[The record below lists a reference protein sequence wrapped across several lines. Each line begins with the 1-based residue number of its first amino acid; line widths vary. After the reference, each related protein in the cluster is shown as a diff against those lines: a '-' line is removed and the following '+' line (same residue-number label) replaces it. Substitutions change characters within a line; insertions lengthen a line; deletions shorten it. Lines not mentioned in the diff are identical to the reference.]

1 MKIVHVY
8 NVLGSAPI
16 ANSIIEFHHVL
27 TLSVIAWGS
36 RDQVTSFDSP
46 KLSIIVIKARLLT
59 DLLLHCMQPHL

>member
-46 KLSIIVIKARLLT
+46 KLSIIT
-59 DLLLHCMQPHL
+59 YNY